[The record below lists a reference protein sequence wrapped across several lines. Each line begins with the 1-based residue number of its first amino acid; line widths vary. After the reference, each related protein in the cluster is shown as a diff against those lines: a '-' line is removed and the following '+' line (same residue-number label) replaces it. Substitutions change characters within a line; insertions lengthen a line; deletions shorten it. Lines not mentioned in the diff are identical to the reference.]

1 MKHLAEFAWS
11 AGHPTLVI
19 TLVFTAA
26 YCAVGIPAHCLLGP
40 GARDYY
46 GTMAGVFA
54 ALAYLT
60 LILGFRP

>member
-11 AGHPTLVI
+11 AGHPTLAI
-19 TLVFTAA
+19 TPVFAAA
-26 YCAVGIPAHCLLGP
+26 YCAVGIPTHRLLGP